1 MFEGRYNKA
10 LTVLL
15 VVVIVGIVGL
25 LGYVGYDFY
34 SKYYAQKE
42 AKEAIESF
50 DDYTKSNK
58 DKNTEKTNTVEGEIA
73 PVMDGNI
80 ITTGGEGKNKTV
92 TYKGFNV
99 VGKIEIPAIKLEY
112 PVLEKTTVKSIE
124 VAVAVLCGPGI
135 NQVGNTVIVGHN
147 YRNGTFFSNNKKL
160 QIGDKIYLTDNSGTR
175 LAYTIYN
182 KYTTSDDDSDY
193 IVRDTKG
200 AREISLST
208 CTDDAK
214 TRLIIWAKED

>member
-1 MFEGRYNKA
+1 MFEGKYGKVLNI
-10 LTVLL
+10 LL
-15 VVVIVGIVGL
+15 VVVIVGIIGL
-25 LGYVGYDFY
+25 LSYLGYDFY
-34 SKYYAQKE
+34 KKYYMEKE
-42 AKEAIESF
+42 TKKAIDEF
-50 DDYTKSNK
+50 NDYVSNEEEQ
-58 DKNTEKTNTVEGEIA
+58 NQTEGEEVA
-73 PVMDGNI
+73 PIMDGNL
-80 ITTGGEGKNKTV
+80 ITSTTSGNKTSI

-135 NQVGNTVIVGHN
+135 NQIGNTVIVGHN

-160 QIGDKIYLTDNSGTR
+160 EVGDKIFLTDNSGSR
-175 LAYTIYN
+175 LSYSIYN
-182 KYTTSDDDSDY
+182 KYTTTDDDSDY
-193 IVRDTKG
+193 ISRDTNGK
-200 AREISLST
+200 REISLST